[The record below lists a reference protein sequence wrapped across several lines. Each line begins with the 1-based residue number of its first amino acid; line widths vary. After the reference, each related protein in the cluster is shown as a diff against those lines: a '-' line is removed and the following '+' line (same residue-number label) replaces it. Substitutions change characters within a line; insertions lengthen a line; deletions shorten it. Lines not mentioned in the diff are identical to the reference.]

1 MRASSRRIAP
11 IDGLLLLMTIIW
23 GTNYAIVK
31 HAFLDMDPQAFNA
44 VRVIVASSTF
54 AAVMVWMQWRARR
67 ARTQPAG
74 VAAHAV
80 PAGLLAGVFHTTE
93 RITAREW
100 LGLIGLGIVGHCLY
114 QYCFVA
120 GLSQTSV
127 ANSALLIAATPVL
140 IAVATAASGQ
150 ERVGW
155 QHWLGVALSLTGI
168 YIVVGQGAHIGGSSL
183 RGDLTMSVAVVCW
196 TIYTLGARPLMR
208 RHSPVGVTG
217 LSMLIGSV
225 IYVPAVSGHLRA
237 VRFAAVSPVTWLTIV
252 YSALFAL
259 CIAYTIW
266 YAAVREIG
274 SARTSIYSNLVPVVA
289 MVTAVVF
296 LGEAL
301 AVRKLVGAA
310 AVLVGVVLTRLGAAK
325 RE

>member
-1 MRASSRRIAP
+1 
-11 IDGLLLLMTIIW
+11 MTIIW

-31 HAFLDMDPQAFNA
+31 HAFVDMDPQAFNA
-44 VRVIVASSTF
+44 LRMIVASSTF
-54 AAVMVWMQWRARR
+54 AGVMAWMQWRARGR
-67 ARTQPAG
+67 GASGIAAG
-74 VAAHAV
+74 AAGSV
-80 PAGLLAGVFHTTE
+80 TTVFYSSAT
-93 RITAREW
+93 ITGRDW
-100 LGLIGLGIVGHCLY
+100 LGLLGLGIVGQCLY

-140 IAVATAASGQ
+140 IALTTASFGQ
-150 ERVGW
+150 EPVSW
-155 QHWLGVALSLTGI
+155 QHWAGVALSLAGI

-183 RGDLTMSVAVVCW
+183 RGDMTMMAAVVCW
-196 TIYTLGARPLMR
+196 TVYTLGAKPLME

-217 LSMLIGSV
+217 VSMIIGSML
-225 IYVPAVSGHLRA
+225 YVPAVSSHLRSL
-237 VRFAAVSPVTWLTIV
+237 RFEDVSAVTWFTIV

-301 AVRKLVGAA
+301 ALRKLVGAT
-310 AVLVGVVLTRLGAAK
+310 AVLAGVVLTRVGAV
-325 RE
+325 RG

>member
-1 MRASSRRIAP
+1 MPALSRRVAP
-11 IDGLLLLMTIIW
+11 IDALLLLMTVIW

-31 HAFLDMDPQAFNA
+31 HAFIDIDPQAFNA
-44 VRVIVASSTF
+44 LRMIVASSTF
-54 AAVMVWMQWRARR
+54 AAVMAWMHWRARAR
-67 ARTQPAG
+67 AAAG
-74 VAAHAV
+74 VAASAAV
-80 PAGLLAGVFHTTE
+80 TTVFHSSAAVTG
-93 RITAREW
+93 RDW
-100 LGLIGLGIVGHCLY
+100 LGLLGLGIVGQCLY
-114 QYCFVA
+114 QDRFVA

-140 IAVATAASGQ
+140 IALTTAAFGQ

-155 QHWLGVALSLTGI
+155 QHWAGVALSLAGI

-183 RGDLTMSVAVVCW
+183 RGDLTMMAAVVCW
-196 TIYTLGARPLMR
+196 TIYTLGSKPLME

-217 LSMLIGSV
+217 LSMIIGSML
-225 IYVPAVSGHLRA
+225 YVPAVSSHLRSI
-237 VRFAAVSPVTWLTIV
+237 RFGDVTAVTWFTIV

-259 CIAYTIW
+259 CVAYTIW

-301 AVRKLVGAA
+301 ALRKVVGAT
-310 AVLVGVVLTRLGAAK
+310 AVLAGVILTRVGAV
-325 RE
+325 RG

>member
-1 MRASSRRIAP
+1 
-11 IDGLLLLMTIIW
+11 
-23 GTNYAIVK
+23 
-31 HAFLDMDPQAFNA
+31 
-44 VRVIVASSTF
+44 
-54 AAVMVWMQWRARR
+54 
-67 ARTQPAG
+67 
-74 VAAHAV
+74 
-80 PAGLLAGVFHTTE
+80 
-93 RITAREW
+93 
-100 LGLIGLGIVGHCLY
+100 
-114 QYCFVA
+114 
-120 GLSQTSV
+120 
-127 ANSALLIAATPVL
+127 
-140 IAVATAASGQ
+140 
-150 ERVGW
+150 
-155 QHWLGVALSLTGI
+155 
-168 YIVVGQGAHIGGSSL
+168 
-183 RGDLTMSVAVVCW
+183 
-196 TIYTLGARPLMR
+196 
-208 RHSPVGVTG
+208 
-217 LSMLIGSV
+217 
-225 IYVPAVSGHLRA
+225 